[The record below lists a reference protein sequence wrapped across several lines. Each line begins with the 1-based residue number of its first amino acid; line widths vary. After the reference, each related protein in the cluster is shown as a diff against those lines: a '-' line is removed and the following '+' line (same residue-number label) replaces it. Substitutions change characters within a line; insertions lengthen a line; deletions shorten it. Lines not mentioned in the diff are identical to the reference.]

1 MKRTFFI
8 GITFCAGFFVPSYAQ
23 ELRKPTETT
32 EIVIK
37 TTYTVRVAVEI
48 AEDDKLHVWLD
59 YQNIYKTDSLHG
71 YHRSGFSA
79 SKLLVYAGRKLVRET
94 SVANEMPDPLS
105 VGYNM
110 WIRDG
115 VDLLPH
121 AEEDAQ
127 TITIYGLKDDS
138 LLKLGFNKN
147 KVVLGP
153 FDYRVVSAWPV
164 GKDEKGF
171 MYVRAHGSNTAA
183 QRKERGAWE
192 PFGALFV
199 LNKELRLIDSFIYYK
214 VKEHD
219 PLEILTSEG
228 TIGLSKAGNFYL
240 LDVDATAKAIKIKV
254 HKWVP
259 EVSGNKNKH

>member
-1 MKRTFFI
+1 MKRTLLVSI
-8 GITFCAGFFVPSYAQ
+8 AFCAGFLAPSYGQ

-32 EIVIK
+32 EIIIK
-37 TTYTVRVAVEI
+37 TTYTVRVAIEI

-59 YQNIYKTDSLHG
+59 YQNIYKTDSLQG
-71 YHRSGFSA
+71 YYRSGFSA

-94 SVANEMPDPLS
+94 SVINEMPDPLS
-105 VGYNM
+105 VGYNV
-110 WIRDG
+110 WIREG

-127 TITIYGLKDDS
+127 AIIIYGFKDDS
-138 LLKLGFNKN
+138 LLKPGFDKN
-147 KVVLGP
+147 KVILGP

-183 QRKERGAWE
+183 QREKRGAWE

-199 LNKELRLIDSFIYYK
+199 LDKGLRLMDSFIYYK

-219 PLEILTSEG
+219 PLEILPSDG
-228 TIGLSKAGNFYL
+228 HIGLSKAGNFYL
-240 LDVDATAKAIKIKV
+240 LDLDATAKAIKIKV
-254 HKWVP
+254 HKWVSK
-259 EVSGNKNKH
+259 VSVAKDKD